1 MVNSTDN
8 SNFILRIINPKI
20 DFPEIHLQKGSS
32 IGIYTKNY
40 KKILKS
46 FFKIITNPDKFSEKV
61 TINELV
67 ANNSSWIGR
76 SFSHIV
82 IPELWNKN
90 IVDILREKPDRRHL
104 ILISATDSHIKSEE
118 FSEISE
124 LCSQYKKDGAI
135 ITITDSKQLIEA
147 TSDEIIDD
155 NGNKISYQ
163 VGQFFED
170 MKGEDIDDVDKI
182 ESNMKNIRYKKMKI
196 LRNEKTG
203 EFNIEDLFKK

>member
-1 MVNSTDN
+1 MVNSADQ
-8 SNFILRIINPKI
+8 SNYILRIISPKI
-20 DFPEIHLQKGSS
+20 DFPEMHLQKGAS

-40 KKILKS
+40 KKILKN
-46 FFKIITNPDKFSEKV
+46 FFKILTNPDKFSEKV
-61 TINELV
+61 TVNELV

-104 ILISATDSHIKSEE
+104 ILISATDSCIKSED
-118 FSEISE
+118 FSKISE

-135 ITITDSKQLIEA
+135 ITITDSKRLIEA

-155 NGNKISYQ
+155 TGNKISYQ

-170 MKGEDIDDVDKI
+170 MNGNDIDNVDKI

-196 LRNEKTG
+196 LRDEKTG
-203 EFNIEDLFKK
+203 EFNIEDMFKK

>member
-1 MVNSTDN
+1 MVNSTEQ
-8 SNFILRIINPKI
+8 SNYILRVIKPKI
-20 DFPEIHLQKGSS
+20 EFPEIHLQKGSS

-46 FFKIITNPDKFSEKV
+46 FFKILTNPDKFSEKV
-61 TINELV
+61 TVNELV

-82 IPELWNKN
+82 IPDLWNKN
-90 IVDILREKPDRRHL
+90 IVDILKEKPDRRHL
-104 ILISATDSHIKSEE
+104 ILISATDSNIKPEE
-118 FSEISE
+118 FSKISE

-135 ITITDSKQLIEA
+135 ITISDSKNLIEA
-147 TSDEIIDD
+147 TSDEIIDET
-155 NGNKISYQ
+155 GNKISYQ

-170 MKGEDIDDVDKI
+170 MSGNDIENVDKL

-196 LRNEKTG
+196 LRDEKTG